1 MSYIHYDE
9 KPNGTIYACIYESYR
24 DKGKVK
30 TRRGENLGRVIDK
43 ENKSGFYRRFFN

>member
-9 KPNGTIYACIYESYR
+9 KPNGAIYACIYESYR

-30 TRRGENLGRVIDK
+30 PDEMKALVTLLTRKTTFFGRRV
-43 ENKSGFYRRFFN
+43 